1 VVTLEILLATLRQ
14 KDDGVLS
21 RMGISS
27 ACTVCNQGAE
37 QMEFRGYERNGHTVR
52 WYDFPEKG
60 VGLNRNNALFRA
72 SGEICLLADDDVRY
86 VDGYERVILDAF
98 RAHPKADVIL
108 FNLYDPSGAPRSS
121 ETRVRRIHRYNCG
134 RYGAVRIAFRRMSVL
149 KNGIS
154 FHLLFG
160 GGARFTAGEDTM
172 FLRDCI
178 RKGLIVIAVPDCIL
192 HLTDARPSTWFC
204 GYDRKF
210 FEDFGASYYYYYGR
224 LAGLFTLVQLIRKR
238 KIWRSEYSLSETWR
252 FARQGI
258 GTFRRLR

>member
-1 VVTLEILLATLRQ
+1 MTLEILLATLGQ

-37 QMEFRGYERNGHTVR
+37 RMESRCYERNGHSVR
-52 WYDFPEKG
+52 WYDFPETG

-108 FNLYDPSGAPRSS
+108 FQLYDPSGALRSS

-160 GGARFTAGEDTM
+160 GGARYTAGEDTI

-178 RKGLIVIAVPDCIL
+178 RKGLVVISVPDPIL
-192 HLTDARPSTWFC
+192 HLTNDRPSTWFH

-210 FEDFGASYYYYYGR
+210 FEDLGVSYCYYYGR
-224 LAGLFTLVQLIRKR
+224 LAGIVTLLQLIRKR
-238 KIWRSEYSLSETWR
+238 KVWTSEASVLERWRI
-252 FARQGI
+252 ARSGI
-258 GTFRRLR
+258 KQFRLLR